1 MNHTV
6 EELIKRI
13 DVMKTLAI
21 NLHRQAELDNQS
33 ACKLLLDDI
42 QSMAFMIA
50 KMETTGSIK
59 TDMRKLNEEKTLHLE

>member
-1 MNHTV
+1 MIHTV

-21 NLHRQAELDNQS
+21 NLHRQAELDNQES
-33 ACKLLLDDI
+33 CKLILDDI

-50 KMETTGSIK
+50 KMETKGTI
-59 TDMRKLNEEKTLHLE
+59 TTEMRKLHET

>member
-1 MNHTV
+1 MLHTV

-21 NLHRQAELDNQS
+21 NLHRQAELDNQGS
-33 ACKLLLDDI
+33 CKLILDDI

-50 KMETTGSIK
+50 KMETKGTI
-59 TDMRKLNEEKTLHLE
+59 TTEMRKLHET

>member
-1 MNHTV
+1 MLHTV

-21 NLHRQAELDNQS
+21 NLHRQAELDNQES
-33 ACKLLLDDI
+33 CKLILDDI

-50 KMETTGSIK
+50 KMETKGTI
-59 TDMRKLNEEKTLHLE
+59 TTEMRKLHET

>member
-33 ACKLLLDDI
+33 ACKLILDDI

-59 TDMRKLNEEKTLHLE
+59 TDMRKLNEEKTLHLG

>member
-1 MNHTV
+1 MIHTV

-21 NLHRQAELDNQS
+21 NLHRQAELDNQGS
-33 ACKLLLDDI
+33 CKLILDDI

-50 KMETTGSIK
+50 KMETKGTI
-59 TDMRKLNEEKTLHLE
+59 TTEMRKLHET